1 MSDWWVVGFGLYVYQ
16 LPLVLYTVWVTLAIW
31 DVVRR
36 DDLAD
41 GKKVGWMA
49 AVLIVPVVGP
59 LVYYIAG
66 RSPLSGVV
74 RFGLVGGSAIIYG
87 ALALLMVWIAPA

>member
-1 MSDWWVVGFGLYVYQ
+1 MADWWVVGFGLYVYQ

-31 DVVRR
+31 DIVRR

-49 AVLIVPVVGP
+49 GVLVVPVVGP
-59 LVYYIAG
+59 LAYYVVG
-66 RSPLSGVV
+66 RSPLSAMV
-74 RFGLVGGSAIIYG
+74 RFGLVGGSAVVYLV
-87 ALALLMVWIAPA
+87 LALLMVWIAPA